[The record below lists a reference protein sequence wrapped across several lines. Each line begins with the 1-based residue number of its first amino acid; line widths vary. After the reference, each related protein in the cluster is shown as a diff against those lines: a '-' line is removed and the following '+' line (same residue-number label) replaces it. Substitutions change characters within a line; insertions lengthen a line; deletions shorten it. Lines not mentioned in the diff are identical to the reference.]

1 MTLLKTIELFDGSRA
16 NAVPLEAKVEWIS
29 QLDMKISAELLA
41 PRGAKAF
48 SGYTVE
54 TPLTEE
60 LKAPEEYGE
69 IYTLYLNMR
78 LDLMNGEIA
87 RHNNSAMLFNR
98 MFKEMADFINR
109 NQAVSLNAKIKA
121 GGIYV

>member
-1 MTLLKTIELFDGSRA
+1 MTLLKTIEIFDGNRA
-16 NAVPLEAKVEWIS
+16 NAVPLETKVEWIS
-29 QLDMKISAELLA
+29 QLDMKISAELLI
-41 PRGAKAF
+41 PRGADIF
-48 SGYTVE
+48 SGYTIE

-60 LKAPEEYGE
+60 LKAPEEYAD
-69 IYTLYLNMR
+69 IYTLYLNMK

-87 RHNNSAMLFNR
+87 RHNNSALLFNR

-109 NQAVSLNAKIKA
+109 NQAVIFNAKIKA